1 MKLKLAYIGTKDQ
14 KLEGLRFEALDLITQ
29 IKEHRIPN
37 YEKDR
42 LNMCIEDIKDCAD
55 PLELNGWI
63 DDLRTDL
70 NGWEN
75 KEFEEQ
81 YAYRNYPQDD
91 YGEGYYQKI

>member
-1 MKLKLAYIGTKDQ
+1 MTDRINYIGSSKQ
-14 KLEGLRFEALDLITQ
+14 IIEALKFEANDLIAQ
-29 IKEHRIPN
+29 IKEHRIPS

-42 LNMCIEDIKDCAD
+42 LNMCIEDIKECED
-55 PLELNGWI
+55 PQELNGWI
-63 DDLRTDL
+63 EDLRTDL
-70 NGWEN
+70 NSWEN

>member
-1 MKLKLAYIGTKDQ
+1 
-14 KLEGLRFEALDLITQ
+14 
-29 IKEHRIPN
+29 
-37 YEKDR
+37 
-42 LNMCIEDIKDCAD
+42 MCIEDIKDCAD